1 MDQKIEL
8 LADKVAAFLSNGM
21 GEIIVIPIALLVLAT
36 LVKYWVGTKYSDVE
50 WVNLILEFPIELLTI
65 IASVLISVDVLSDN
79 RDDKAKIVMAM
90 VYLIVTIIVLVTS
103 CFLRRRI
110 IEQMYK
116 KNFWLYFKGI
126 IIYVMSFGWVYAMIQ
141 ISF

>member
-90 VYLIVTIIVLVTS
+90 VYLIVTIIVLVIS

>member
-90 VYLIVTIIVLVTS
+90 VYLIVTIIVLVIS

-110 IEQMYK
+110 IEQMFK